1 MLTLHLCTKK
11 EDENKTRARVAN
23 IIEAKIRKKLDYRDS
38 IFATFAVT
46 MARENVNL
54 SLNTKDEF
62 KRFLDKVLD
71 DEDDH
76 DYFCLDN
83 KVYIFLWRELRELDS
98 NKRDFKNL
106 KIVLDKAE
114 YKITDLYSKICIAI
128 ETGKKERMGV

>member
-38 IFATFAVT
+38 IFTTFAIT

-62 KRFLDKVLD
+62 KGFLDKVLD
-71 DEDDH
+71 DEDDN

-83 KVYIFLWRELRELDS
+83 RFYIFLWREIDS

-106 KIVLDKAE
+106 KIIVDKVE
-114 YKITDLYSKICIAI
+114 YKITDLYNDIKNW
-128 ETGKKERMGV
+128 KKRLGA

>member
-38 IFATFAVT
+38 IFTTFAVT

-62 KRFLDKVLD
+62 KGFLDKVLD
-71 DEDDH
+71 DEDDN

-83 KVYIFLWRELRELDS
+83 RFYIFLWREIDS

-106 KIVLDKAE
+106 KIIVDKVE
-114 YKITDLYSKICIAI
+114 YKITDLYNDIKNW
-128 ETGKKERMGV
+128 KKRLGA

>member
-71 DEDDH
+71 NEDDN

-83 KVYIFLWRELRELDS
+83 QVYIFLWRELS
-98 NKRDFKNL
+98 NNRRDFKNL
-106 KIVLDKAE
+106 KIVLDETE
-114 YKITDLYSKICIAI
+114 YKITDLYNKICIAI
-128 ETGKKERMGV
+128 ETGKKERMGA